1 MTLNPGVRQLRS
13 FTSGPAD
20 GLLDEGACV
29 LGLNSGNTSFGSTLT
44 LCPLDWFMMAMS
56 WSNVTNGD
64 DPTSDVGVELFELE
78 LWACKESSPG
88 LFIVVSQSR

>member
-1 MTLNPGVRQLRS
+1 MGLSSMSRLAVKHHAAGS
-13 FTSGPAD
+13 APAFS
-20 GLLDEGACV
+20 
-29 LGLNSGNTSFGSTLT
+29 GLNSGKDTSFGSTLT

-56 WSNVTNGD
+56 WSNVINGD

-88 LFIVVSQSR
+88 LFILVSQSR